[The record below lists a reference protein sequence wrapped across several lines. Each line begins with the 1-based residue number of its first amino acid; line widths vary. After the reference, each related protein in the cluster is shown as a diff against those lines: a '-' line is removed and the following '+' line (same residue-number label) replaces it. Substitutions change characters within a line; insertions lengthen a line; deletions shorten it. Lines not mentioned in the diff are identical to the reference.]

1 MNYPCSTI
9 VAKKNLTFHESNFFW
24 NMVKENTLQDCHGFQ
39 MKYSVEILSKVSIS
53 GLINN
58 DPHPGLSLDSLVS
71 VLYTQKLY

>member
-1 MNYPCSTI
+1 
-9 VAKKNLTFHESNFFW
+9 
-24 NMVKENTLQDCHGFQ
+24 

>member
-9 VAKKNLTFHESNFFW
+9 LAKKLTFNESNFFW
-24 NMVKENTLQDCHGFQ
+24 NIVKENTLQDCHGSQ
-39 MKYSVEILSKVSIS
+39 IKYSGEILSKVSIA

-58 DPHPGLSLDSLVS
+58 NPHPGLSLDSLVS